1 VTAAGS
7 LIRMAVSCA
16 LSLFLGACAAN
27 YPTRTVS
34 YTETKLERP
43 DAQQSDAELL
53 NVRIEVFEKGELPE
67 DPNVRR
73 GLSPDIRNAE
83 SYYVP
88 TQIKNAMQRSGHW
101 GQVRVVPSG
110 GRDGEVH
117 ISGKILESDG
127 EVLKLEVQVRDATG
141 APWFTKQYE
150 SVIDAAA
157 YSKAEAARMDAFQDM
172 YNQIANDVAIY
183 RKSLKPGDAA
193 EIRQVAELRFGADF
207 APATYRSFVKKTETP
222 PPVQPDVLQRLWGAI
237 NRDQKP
243 AARVPAYTVDRLP
256 SEDDPVVQRVSRIR
270 AREEFLIDTL
280 DQQYDGLA
288 KSISDPY
295 TLWRASRL
303 KEINAIREVDKVQ
316 NEEQAKAVAAGVFG
330 VLLGVALASQ
340 SNSGGGCYGCTT
352 AGVAVAAG
360 AVAIGVQMA
369 TRASEQAASETA
381 LRRTA
386 LEELGNS
393 LATDVKPTIVEVEGK
408 TVELKGTVEEKF
420 KAWREV
426 LQSLQELETGP
437 ATPATS

>member
-1 VTAAGS
+1 MKSTAS
-7 LIRMAVSCA
+7 LIQIAISCA

-34 YTETKLERP
+34 YTETKLDRP
-43 DAQQSDAELL
+43 DAQQSESGLL

-83 SYYVP
+83 AYYVP

-101 GQVRVVPSG
+101 AQVRVVPSG
-110 GRDGEVH
+110 GHDGEVH
-117 ISGKILESDG
+117 ISGKILDSDG
-127 EVLKLEVQVRDATG
+127 EVLKLEVKVRDAAG
-141 APWFTKQYE
+141 APWFTKRYE

-157 YSKAEAARMDAFQDM
+157 YSKAEAARSDAFQDL
-172 YNQIANDVAIY
+172 YNQIANDVAIF
-183 RKSLKPGDAA
+183 RKSLKPEDTVK
-193 EIRQVAELRFGADF
+193 IRQVAELRFGADF
-207 APATYRSFVKKTETP
+207 APAVYGGFVKKTETP
-222 PPVQPDVLQRLWGAI
+222 PPAQPDALQRLWGVI

-243 AARVPAYTVDRLP
+243 TVRVSAYTVDRLP
-256 SEDDPVVQRVSRIR
+256 SEDDPIVQRVNRIR

-295 TLWRASRL
+295 MLWRTSRL
-303 KEINAIREVDKVQ
+303 KEINAIRGVDKAQ
-316 NEEQAKAVAAGVFG
+316 NEEKAKAVAVGVFG

-340 SNSGGGCYGCTT
+340 NNSSGGCYGCTT

-393 LATDVKPTIVEVEGK
+393 LATDVKPTVVEVEGK

-437 ATPATS
+437 SAPANS